1 MVATAVIAARIYLRL
16 KIQNRRMLNS
26 DIIMCTAWVFAIIT
40 AAFGPVFAS
49 KGALDPDVHTS
60 LEGYK
65 GGVEDLQLVLQVR
78 ASGEGQQESRLT
90 TPVVFCRQFSL
101 LHHILPLQGRPSRRL
116 LAGISRVHG
125 QEKDIFMGDDCL
137 CGHRLHRHHHLNI
150 HHMSASGTELVSWP
164 CVLERATCLIVRNRE
179 LSVQKSC
186 PGSSYAILF
195 QVGWGLHFLGDLLGE
210 YSDPE

>member
-1 MVATAVIAARIYLRL
+1 MVATAVIAARVYLRL
-16 KIQNRRMLNS
+16 KIQNRRMLVS
-26 DIIMCTAWVFAIIT
+26 DIIMCAAWVFAIIT

-78 ASGEGQQESRLT
+78 ASGKGQQESRLT
-90 TPVVFCRQFSL
+90 SPVVLCRQFSL
-101 LHHILPLQGRPSRRL
+101 LHHVLPLQGRPSRRL
-116 LAGISRVHG
+116 LAGVSRVHG
-125 QEKDIFMGDDCL
+125 QEKDIFMGDDRL
-137 CGHRLHRHHHLNI
+137 CGHRLRCYYHLDI

-164 CVLERATCLIVRNRE
+164 FGAKPMACLMAFNRE
-179 LSVQKSC
+179 ISVEKSC

-210 YSDPE
+210 CSSPE